1 MGMNNMRMLN
11 NHSIALLVT
20 VLAALFTLFTALS
33 YGAADISLT
42 DVFKSIFTSTEGS
55 FNTRII
61 VELRMPR
68 TLLAF
73 LAGSGLAIAG
83 LILQTVTRNPLADP
97 YLFGI
102 SSGASLGVVILMAFV
117 GISAGFA
124 LSAAALAGSLV
135 AMSLLILIAGRQ
147 QSGQVESMLL
157 AGVACHF
164 YLAHLPVYYFTG
176 AILRQLRLFYFGRSA
191 VLHERSGQRCG
202 YLLWLLYCVH
212 LQCLVLGAN

>member
-1 MGMNNMRMLN
+1 
-11 NHSIALLVT
+11 
-20 VLAALFTLFTALS
+20 
-33 YGAADISLT
+33 
-42 DVFKSIFTSTEGS
+42 KSIFTPPEGS

-157 AGVACHF
+157 AGVALSF
-164 YLAHLPVYYFTG
+164 
-176 AILRQLRLFYFGRSA
+176 LFSA
-191 VLHERSGQRCG
+191 LTS
-202 YLLWLLYCVH
+202 LLLYWSDPQAV
-212 LQCLVLGAN
+212 AA